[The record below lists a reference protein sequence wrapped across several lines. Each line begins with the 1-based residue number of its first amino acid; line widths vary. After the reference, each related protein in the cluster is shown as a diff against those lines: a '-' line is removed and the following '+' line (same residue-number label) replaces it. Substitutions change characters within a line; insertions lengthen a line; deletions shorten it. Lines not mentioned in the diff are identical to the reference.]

1 MDWLKA
7 TLQYF
12 EGDNLDMCGQGI
24 KVNTTPSCNH
34 KLVSQVPFGAI
45 WIILASGVRTQR
57 WMQGEK
63 EMACGSLAGPALSC
77 TIYFCCEPSHSLYFS
92 CLMTAFSRLEDH

>member
-1 MDWLKA
+1 MKA

-12 EGDNLDMCGQGI
+12 EGDDLDTCGQGI

-57 WMQGEK
+57 WMRGGK
-63 EMACGSLAGPALSC
+63 GDGLRKPGRARPV
-77 TIYFCCEPSHSLYFS
+77 LYN
-92 CLMTAFSRLEDH
+92 LLLL